1 VGFVAMVAMFLLG
14 PGSPT
19 GEKAGLTYLYAFI
32 AMIYMLPAI
41 LLIAVVEGLWFC
53 SNIERPVLMAGD
65 DRANDGVTPLL
76 MRPQWPLLLRGRA
89 QITWHR
95 QLRARVTVTR

>member
-1 VGFVAMVAMFLLG
+1 VACRIWLALLAVGFVAMVAMFLLG

-19 GEKAGLTYLYAFI
+19 GEKAGLTYLYAFF

-41 LLIAVVEGLWFC
+41 LLEGQWFY
-53 SNIERPVLMAGD
+53 SNIERPVLIAGD

-76 MRPQWPLLLRGRA
+76 MRP
-89 QITWHR
+89 
-95 QLRARVTVTR
+95 

>member
-1 VGFVAMVAMFLLG
+1 MSDMARPARCGLVAMVAMFLLG

-19 GEKAGLTYLYAFI
+19 GEKAGLTYLYAFF

-41 LLIAVVEGLWFC
+41 LLEGLWSY
-53 SNIERPVLMAGD
+53 SNIERPVLIAGD

-76 MRPQWPLLLRGRA
+76 MRP
-89 QITWHR
+89 
-95 QLRARVTVTR
+95 